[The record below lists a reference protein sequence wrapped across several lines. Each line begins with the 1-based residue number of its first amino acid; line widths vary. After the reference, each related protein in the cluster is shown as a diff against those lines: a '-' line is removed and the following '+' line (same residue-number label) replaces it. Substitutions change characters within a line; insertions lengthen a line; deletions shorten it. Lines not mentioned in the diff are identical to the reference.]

1 MEIKVNITKDDFVEF
16 NKHVLFG
23 KRRISW
29 LIIASIGIIIW
40 TYLLNK
46 DSQINFNMIII
57 EVIVFS
63 TIWYIFYKVSNV
75 LLINRIKKMLDND
88 GSLLGDRTYYIL
100 KDGLK
105 EISENNESLT
115 KWQGIK
121 KVTESEEGIYIF
133 VDKIAAYIVPKRFFD
148 TNEEMNSFINLINSR
163 IENKKY

>member
-1 MEIKVNITKDDFVEF
+1 
-16 NKHVLFG
+16 
-23 KRRISW
+23 
-29 LIIASIGIIIW
+29 
-40 TYLLNK
+40 
-46 DSQINFNMIII
+46 
-57 EVIVFS
+57 
-63 TIWYIFYKVSNV
+63 
-75 LLINRIKKMLDND
+75 MLDND